1 MQYFRQIDRASGDTC
16 VGTGAF
22 ARPVEQSSTAVSFA
36 TLLAWWSLR
45 SRSRG
50 PFLRVPSCPLWL
62 KNFAGCPILAR
73 ILRKGGIPRTSIAA
87 LALLLALTSACRI
100 DMHVQPRQNPLSYS
114 DFYADHR
121 SARPPVE
128 GTVAR
133 GQLHED
139 TYFYTGKIG
148 DNPGDVMPFAVTKE
162 VLERG
167 QERYNIYCAPCH
179 SRLGDGNGFV
189 PSRGFARKPPSF
201 HIVRLQK
208 APLGYFFD
216 VMSNGF
222 GIMPDYASQ
231 IPTQDRW
238 DIVAYIRALQLS
250 QNATM
255 ADVPPDQK
263 VPSEPPTFREPGSG
277 ATLPTIA
284 PKQESEMNK
293 EGQK

>member
-1 MQYFRQIDRASGDTC
+1 MPHFHQVNLGSGSGNGH
-16 VGTGAF
+16 VGTGAL
-22 ARPVEQSSTAVSFA
+22 ARPVERSSTALSA
-36 TLLAWWSLR
+36 CSILARFLHKR
-45 SRSRG
+45 CIPRTPESRS
-50 PFLRVPSCPLWL
+50 FLRGPSCPSWFKVLTVIT
-62 KNFAGCPILAR
+62 AI
-73 ILRKGGIPRTSIAA
+73 T
-87 LALLLALTSACRI
+87 LTSACRI
-100 DMHVQPRQNPLSYS
+100 DMHVQPRQNPLSRS
-114 DFYADHR
+114 DFFADQR

-148 DNPGDVMPFAVTKE
+148 NNPGDVMPFPVTRE

-167 QERYNIYCAPCH
+167 RERFNIFCAPCH

-208 APLGYFFD
+208 APVGYFFD
-216 VMSNGF
+216 VITEGF

-231 IPTQDRW
+231 ISPRDRW
-238 DIVAYIRALQLS
+238 NIVAYVRALQLS

-255 ADVPPDQK
+255 AEVPAGQK
-263 VPSEPPTFREPGSG
+263 IPSEPPKFREPGSG
-277 ATLPTIA
+277 ASLPVVVPETNS
-284 PKQESEMNK
+284 KTEEEK
-293 EGQK
+293 